1 MRVAAIYDIHGNLP
15 ALEAVLDDIQEAAPD
30 AIVVG
35 GDSAS
40 GPFPRE
46 TIERL
51 MTLGRHVHVIRGNA
65 DRELVADFDRAAE
78 PEGATGKDD
87 LWGLRGAWTA
97 QQITSEQRDFLAGL
111 PETKSFDISGIGR
124 TVFCHGSPRSDEE
137 IITAATDER
146 RLRRILNGIQ
156 EDLVVC
162 GHTHIQFDRVV
173 DATRVVNAGSVGMP
187 YEREPGAYW
196 ALLGPEVGLK
206 RTTYDF
212 DAVAEQIRNS
222 GFPEAGEH
230 ADQLFTELTPPE
242 EATLFFERLAKE
254 REEAGQGV
262 DPIS

>member
-15 ALEAVLDDIQEAAPD
+15 ALEAVLDDIQEAEPD
-30 AIVVG
+30 AILVG

-46 TIERL
+46 TLERL
-51 MTLGRHVHVIRGNA
+51 MTLGSHVHVIRGNA
-65 DRELVADFDRAAE
+65 DRELVVDFDRASE
-78 PEGATGKDD
+78 SGGAGEEDD
-87 LWGLRGAWTA
+87 IWSLRGAWAA
-97 QQITSEQRDFLAGL
+97 QEITREQRDFLASL

-124 TVFCHGSPRSDEE
+124 ARFCHGSPRSDEE
-137 IITAATDER
+137 IITAATNEI
-146 RLRRILNGIQ
+146 RLRRILSGV
-156 EDLVVC
+156 EEHLVVC

-173 DATRVVNAGSVGMP
+173 DGIRIVNAGSVGMP

-206 RTTYDF
+206 RTVYDF
-212 DAVAEQIRNS
+212 DAAAERIRNS

-230 ADQLFTELTPPE
+230 ADQLFVKLPSRE
-242 EATLFFERLAKE
+242 ETTQFFERLARE

-262 DPIS
+262 DPTC